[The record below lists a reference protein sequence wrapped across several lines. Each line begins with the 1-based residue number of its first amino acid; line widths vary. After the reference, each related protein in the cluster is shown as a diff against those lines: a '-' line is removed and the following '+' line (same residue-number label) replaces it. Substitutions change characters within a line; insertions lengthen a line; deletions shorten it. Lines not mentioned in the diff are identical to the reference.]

1 MNKKIKVAQKFELP
15 ILKEQKK
22 INNDII
28 NINIKSSF
36 NYVTEL
42 SSLKNFQVSSLKK
55 KKITEEDIEKMKLFK
70 ELFYITKEKLVDI
83 NFRKKRYDRI
93 KDKYIELKSYGV
105 KQITLDPGKY
115 HPKYDILYKRNPVV
129 FFGTKGLIKKKGDN
143 LENKKNENERYKK
156 LNKNNSMDDININ
169 VISDKNKNNN
179 KMDYFN
185 IKNLKKKKIREK
197 SGNINIQNEFK
208 DINFNFRNRNAFPFS
223 QTMYISNPHKYTI
236 SSGFLK
242 IERINSFKI
251 SKQTST
257 NFNISTSKKKLL
269 KKSSSELNINKI
281 RCPIMFNKMSGRD
294 RKLVRSKGYKEVNYT
309 PNYDITRPHIPA
321 TIFKHSFNYSKFK
334 KYITGKLIRSY
345 CFTPDNYFVIEIN
358 KNMQNNLVVNK
369 SKKINK
375 DPNIFN
381 YN

>member
-169 VISDKNKNNN
+169 VISDKNKN
-179 KMDYFN
+179 KMDLFN
-185 IKNLKKKKIREK
+185 IKNLKKKKNQ
-197 SGNINIQNEFK
+197 G
-208 DINFNFRNRNAFPFS
+208 
-223 QTMYISNPHKYTI
+223 
-236 SSGFLK
+236 
-242 IERINSFKI
+242 
-251 SKQTST
+251 
-257 NFNISTSKKKLL
+257 KKW
-269 KKSSSELNINKI
+269 
-281 RCPIMFNKMSGRD
+281 
-294 RKLVRSKGYKEVNYT
+294 
-309 PNYDITRPHIPA
+309 
-321 TIFKHSFNYSKFK
+321 
-334 KYITGKLIRSY
+334 
-345 CFTPDNYFVIEIN
+345 
-358 KNMQNNLVVNK
+358 
-369 SKKINK
+369 
-375 DPNIFN
+375 
-381 YN
+381 